1 MTVIDTK
8 GNRKPAIIENE
19 IRALMNLVDRRD
31 MWLNKAE
38 NKLRRTYP
46 AVRKDTNEMKEK
58 LRDLR
63 KELEEVTQPIN
74 S

>member
-1 MTVIDTK
+1 MEVIDIK
-8 GNRKPAIIENE
+8 GNRKPAIIEDE
-19 IRALMNLVDRRD
+19 IRRLMNLVDRRD

-38 NKLRRTYP
+38 NKLRRTYS
-46 AVRKDTNEMKEK
+46 AVLKDTNEMKEK